1 MMFINFLYD
10 VKVGLVDLDICGPS
24 IPKLMATDG
33 QQIINSAYGWMPL
46 K

>member
-1 MMFINFLYD
+1 MFITFLYD